1 MSRDKVWEKI
11 NYMLEESCNQSRAKI
26 KKKSE
31 RSRIN
36 KYSHGPFS
44 ELWAVFI
51 FCGAELFPRGET
63 EREKYKL
70 MSSYT
75 G

>member
-1 MSRDKVWEKI
+1 VGKNKLYVRGIMQPKPR
-11 NYMLEESCNQSRAKI
+11 ESK

-36 KYSHGPFS
+36 KYSQGPFS
-44 ELWAVFI
+44 ELWAEFI